1 MNIKKKISLILCTY
15 NEKNYIINSLQLIQ
29 NNIDNCEVIIGDDN
43 SNDGTLKILK
53 ENEKNFEFKLF
64 VRTNER
70 GLASAQLK
78 GFLESSGDYIGT
90 VDVNSEN
97 QILYFSKLIKKLD
110 QGYDVASLSRY
121 VDGGGDERILIRSQ
135 ASKLINLVCRILL
148 RVKFTDFTSGIFLM
162 KKNVFFKTKHI
173 ISGYSDWYIEFIYFL
188 IKRGAKVCEIPYLQ
202 TLDKKDIQSK
212 SFPNIFTFFYLG
224 FKYFLRALIT
234 KIRN

>member
-29 NNIDNCEVIIGDDN
+29 NNIDNCEVIIVDDN
-43 SNDGTLKILK
+43 SNDGTLEILK

-135 ASKLINLVCRILL
+135 AS
-148 RVKFTDFTSGIFLM
+148 
-162 KKNVFFKTKHI
+162 
-173 ISGYSDWYIEFIYFL
+173 
-188 IKRGAKVCEIPYLQ
+188 
-202 TLDKKDIQSK
+202 
-212 SFPNIFTFFYLG
+212 
-224 FKYFLRALIT
+224 
-234 KIRN
+234 